1 MFPPGTH
8 QSQLKL
14 NTSCLK
20 GQVFCV
26 SDNQSINP
34 QTRPFHHLM
43 TSWLEKLYGKSTKMC
58 SMNFTQITQ
67 KVSLRNAHQAA
78 VSEIPLAKVRN
89 DVCFSKSGT
98 SRKKSPEHVQ
108 NRLENPLV
116 MLGYL
121 GFQKILIAD
130 PNLKTLQQSNIAG
143 KSPNLKL

>member
-1 MFPPGTH
+1 
-8 QSQLKL
+8 
-14 NTSCLK
+14 
-20 GQVFCV
+20 
-26 SDNQSINP
+26 
-34 QTRPFHHLM
+34 
-43 TSWLEKLYGKSTKMC
+43 MC

-130 PNLKTLQQSNIAG
+130 PNLYPPAVIAG
-143 KSPNLKL
+143 KSTI